1 MSNKIRNIA
10 YGAVFA
16 ALYVALTHAQNL
28 LLPGSATWAIQFRAS
43 EALCVLAF
51 FTPAAI
57 GGLSVGCLLFNLSF
71 AGALP
76 LDPIV
81 GTLATAL
88 AAGGMYLTRG
98 VTLKRYP
105 ILGMLL
111 PALFNGLL
119 VGWELWL
126 YIGGAFWLNALYV
139 AIGELGVLLSLGS
152 LLYWIIRRR
161 HLDRYLF

>member
-1 MSNKIRNIA
+1 MSKKIRNIA
-10 YGAVFA
+10 YSAVFA

-81 GTLATAL
+81 GTLATVL
-88 AAGGMYLTRG
+88 AVGGMYLTRRITFKG
-98 VTLKRYP
+98 YP
-105 ILGMLL
+105 VLGMLL

-126 YIGGAFWLNALYV
+126 YIGGGFWLNAIYV
-139 AIGELGVLLSLGS
+139 AIGEAAVLFSLGS
-152 LLYWIIRRR
+152 LLCWLIRKRQL
-161 HLDRYLF
+161 HRYLF